1 MRVNSLPPRVS
12 LWMLLTHVI
21 RSEDGKSVSYDS
33 IQTDFYMCVVVLIRV
48 AHETKSCKEVESCAS
63 WNESIDV
70 SAFGMLSSERRIE
83 W

>member
-1 MRVNSLPPRVS
+1 MTVYKL
-12 LWMLLTHVI
+12 I
-21 RSEDGKSVSYDS
+21 F
-33 IQTDFYMCVVVLIRV
+33 ICFVVLIRV
-48 AHETKSCKEVESCAS
+48 AYETKSGKEVESCAS

>member
-1 MRVNSLPPRVS
+1 MTVYKL
-12 LWMLLTHVI
+12 I
-21 RSEDGKSVSYDS
+21 F
-33 IQTDFYMCVVVLIRV
+33 ICVGFVLIRV
-48 AHETKSCKEVESCAS
+48 AYETKSGKEVESCAS

>member
-1 MRVNSLPPRVS
+1 
-12 LWMLLTHVI
+12 MLLTHVVL
-21 RSEDGKSVSYDS
+21 SEDGKSVSYDS
-33 IQTDFYMCVVVLIRV
+33 IQTDFYMFGFVLIRV
-48 AHETKSCKEVESCAS
+48 AYETKSCKEVESCTS